1 MQRREHPGFAAAAML
16 ATLVA
21 AGACSSAG
29 SRPAAEASPP
39 ATSAE
44 TPHAAVARI
53 AARIRR
59 ADYEGDRA
67 QLAKLYEAMAPYAQG
82 PLASRARYWR
92 GFAMWR
98 RALNGFNDKAE
109 PAELAAD
116 LKRGIEEFDAA
127 SAADPRFT
135 DAKIG
140 AASCW
145 VNLSF
150 LQAGPERTQ
159 GYAKHNELLG
169 EARKADPANPR
180 LAWVLG
186 ATQFYTPPQFGG
198 GQAKAI
204 ETYEAGLVS
213 ARQERVT
220 DDLDPAW
227 GEPELLMNLAFSNLN
242 RAQPDLAAA
251 DRYAQAALKLVP
263 HWHYIRDILIPQ
275 IRAAQSAAPRASAPH

>member
-16 ATLVA
+16 ATVVA

-29 SRPAAEASPP
+29 SRPAAEASPS

-44 TPHAAVARI
+44 TPRAAVARI
-53 AARIRR
+53 AARVRR
-59 ADYEGDRA
+59 ADYEGDRP
-67 QLAKLYEAMAPYAQG
+67 QLAKLYEAMAPYTEG

-109 PAELAAD
+109 PAELASD

-127 SAADPRFT
+127 SSADPRFT

-150 LQAGPERTQ
+150 LQSGPERTQ
-159 GYAKHNELLG
+159 GYAKHNELLS
-169 EARKADPANPR
+169 EARKAEPANPR
-180 LAWVLG
+180 LAWVMG

-198 GQAKAI
+198 GQTKAI

-220 DDLDPAW
+220 DGLDPAW
-227 GEPELLMNLAFSNLN
+227 GEPELLMNLAFANLN
-242 RAQPDLAAA
+242 RSQPDLAAA

-275 IRAAQSAAPRASAPH
+275 IRAAQSAAPPASVPN

>member
-1 MQRREHPGFAAAAML
+1 ML

-29 SRPAAEASPP
+29 SRRAAEVSPR

-44 TPHAAVARI
+44 TPRAAVARI

-59 ADYEGDRA
+59 ADYEGDRR
-67 QLAKLYEAMAPYAQG
+67 QLAELYEAMAPYTQG
-82 PLASRARYWR
+82 PLPSRARYWR
-92 GFAMWR
+92 CFAMWR

-109 PAELAAD
+109 SAELASD

-127 SAADPRFT
+127 FAADPRFM

-159 GYAKHNELLG
+159 GYAKHNELLA
-169 EARKADPANPR
+169 EARKAEPANPR

-186 ATQFYTPPQFGG
+186 ATQYYTPPQFGG
-198 GQAKAI
+198 GQEKAI

-213 ARQERVT
+213 ARQEQVT

-227 GEPELLMNLAFSNLN
+227 GQPELLMNLAFANLS
-242 RAQPDLAAA
+242 RAQPNLAAA

-263 HWHYIRDILIPQ
+263 YWHYIRDILIPQ
-275 IRAAQSAAPRASAPH
+275 IRAAQSAAPPASAPN